1 MQNLARVEHSV
12 TLLLDDYQALKLS
25 NRQLQE
31 QKSQWLAERQFL
43 LAEIDRILARLDDVP
58 LEEL

>member
-12 TLLLDDYQALKLS
+12 TLLLEQYQALKIN

-31 QKSQWLAERQFL
+31 QKSQWMEERQFL
-43 LAEIDRILARLDDVP
+43 LSEIDRILARLDDVP
-58 LEEL
+58 AEES

>member
-12 TLLLDDYQALKLS
+12 ALLLEQYQVLKVN

-31 QKSQWLAERQFL
+31 QKSQWMEERQFL

-58 LEEL
+58 SEEL